1 MRRDSE
7 AHRDTGVYQP
17 VRKSPPIREATILM
31 ALLNRSAGPRL
42 SIREIH
48 LQDDAPDNPV
58 DGAPRRPRTTGRTT
72 RPGNTLQSLDP
83 AEAPPAVVPTAP
95 AVYSTRPAN
104 GPAGTRPRDAHRGL
118 SPSRLSADLATRCGR
133 PAPTRHGRGNRLP

>member
-1 MRRDSE
+1 MRRDSY
-7 AHRDTGVYQP
+7 AHRDNHPGVLQP
-17 VRKSPPIREATILM
+17 VRKPPPIRETTILM
-31 ALLNRSAGPRL
+31 ASPDRSAGPRP
-42 SIREIH
+42 SIREIR

-72 RPGNTLQSLDP
+72 RPGNTLQSLHP

-95 AVYSTRPAN
+95 AVCSTRRAN

-118 SPSRLSADLATRCGR
+118 
-133 PAPTRHGRGNRLP
+133 